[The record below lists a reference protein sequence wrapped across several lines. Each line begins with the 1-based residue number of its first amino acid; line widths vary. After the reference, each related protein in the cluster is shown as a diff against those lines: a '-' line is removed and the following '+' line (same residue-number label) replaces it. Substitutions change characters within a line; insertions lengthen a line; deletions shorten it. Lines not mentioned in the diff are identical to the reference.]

1 MTSVRNRLD
10 TPQEQIGAAV
20 HEALAAVSRAHT
32 LLRATGDPLAAA
44 VDSAV
49 TCAVS
54 LIALHKSEY
63 DADVAVDVD
72 ALRDALGAA
81 RALVGEVAFA
91 VRDRIE
97 STADGEVSI

>member
-20 HEALAAVSRAHT
+20 HEALAAVARAHV
-32 LLRATGDPLAAA
+32 LLRAAGDPLAAA

-54 LIALHKSEY
+54 LIALHESGHETE
-63 DADVAVDVD
+63 VNVD

-81 RALVGEVAFA
+81 RALVGEVTFA
-91 VRDRIE
+91 VRDQIS
-97 STADGEVSI
+97 STTDGEVAI

>member
-10 TPQEQIGAAV
+10 APQEEIGAAV
-20 HEALAAVSRAHT
+20 HEALAAVARAHV

-54 LIALHKSEY
+54 LIALHKSGY
-63 DADVAVDVD
+63 DANVDVD

-81 RALVGEVAFA
+81 RALVGEVTFA
-91 VRDRIE
+91 VRDRI
-97 STADGEVSI
+97 SPTADGEVSI